1 MRRGCSSR
9 CSVYKLIDEYKDVNY
24 RLLRDLHLLEITGE
38 DEENKD
44 GNVNQWVALAVV
56 QTYNPNA
63 KCLVAVSIFLN
74 ACRKLRFLMLKSRS
88 WEEQRKRQT
97 QTDMGRA
104 D

>member
-9 CSVYKLIDEYKDVNY
+9 CS
-24 RLLRDLHLLEITGE
+24 GE

-74 ACRKLRFLMLKSRS
+74 ACRKLRFLMLKRINT
-88 WEEQRKRQT
+88 EIRKVQSQIQEAARVLFSLWAT
-97 QTDMGRA
+97 IFI
-104 D
+104 